1 MTMMSVKQYYEY
13 LNKDCPGLIGINKLY
28 DLVKKRSF
36 PSLQIGKRYV
46 IIVEEADEWFKHKTK
61 NPFKE

>member
-1 MTMMSVKQYYEY
+1 MTMMGVKEYYEY

-36 PSLQIGKRYV
+36 PSLQICKRYV
-46 IIVEEADEWFKHKTK
+46 ILVE
-61 NPFKE
+61 